1 MNKYIY
7 ILTLIGLFIFNG
19 CRKPY
24 LPPVVA
30 SNQSYLVVEGTINTG
45 SDSTIIH
52 LSHSVPL
59 SAPAGTIPPPEL
71 NALVVI
77 QSDANNS
84 YNLTETG
91 SGNYAISGLNL
102 SSSNKY
108 RLQITTVDKKI
119 YQSDFVTVKNS
130 PPIDSVNYVV
140 KSNGLNINVNTH
152 DPSNNT
158 RYYRWSY
165 IETWIIHS
173 SFDSYAELFK
183 VPYDTILPR
192 PIADQIYECWQS
204 NNSSSI
210 VLGSS
215 ADLAQDIISQTQ
227 VTSIASTSEKISD
240 RYSILVKQYA
250 LTSDAFNYWQQL
262 KKNTE
267 QLGTIFDPQP
277 SSLTGNIHCITNPS
291 ETVLGY
297 ISAGSV
303 TQARIFID
311 IRNLPAWLPIST
323 ITGCKMDTLLFS
335 GKGKNNEVRDFLY
348 NGNQD
353 PISFIILRP
362 GGPVVGYSAGDP
374 ECVDCTLRGTN
385 VKPSFWIDQ

>member
-1 MNKYIY
+1 MFV
-7 ILTLIGLFIFNG
+7 TMSG
-19 CRKPY
+19 CKKPY
-24 LPPVVA
+24 LPPVIA

-71 NALVVI
+71 NASIVI

-91 SGNYAISGLNL
+91 NGNYAISGLNL

-108 RLQITTVDKKI
+108 RLQITTTDKKV
-119 YQSDFVTVKNS
+119 YQSDFVPVKNS
-130 PPIDSVNYVV
+130 PAIDSVNYMV
-140 KSNGLNINVNTH
+140 KSHGLNINVNTH

-165 IETWIIHS
+165 VETWIIHS
-173 SFDSYAELFK
+173 SFNSYAELYK
-183 VPYDTILPR
+183 VPFDTILPR

-204 NNSSSI
+204 NNSSTV

-215 ADLAQDIISQTQ
+215 ANLKQDIISQTQ
-227 VTSIASTSEKISD
+227 VTFIASTSEKISD

-297 ISAGSV
+297 ISAGSISQV
-303 TQARIFID
+303 RIFID
-311 IRNLPAWLPIST
+311 TRDLPAWLPTPT

-335 GKGKNNEVRDFLY
+335 GKGMNNEVRDFLY

-362 GGPVVGYSAGDP
+362 GGPVVGYSAGEP

-385 VKPSFWIDQ
+385 IQPSFWINR